1 MKDLAEIKKVILN
14 VDGEFAFEVKR
25 ILLGPDTCL
34 SSVEFVIVSNGTHV
48 LEHIVAM
55 NISDYCAI
63 YRHNGVHVKKYIKAK
78 HGCDIKPDA
87 FEILSTS
94 DMDDNDSDVEVLVD
108 LDTYSVFD
116 DIDLYNAYIDLI
128 NMLFEKFE
136 EIL

>member
-1 MKDLAEIKKVILN
+1 MRLDEIKKVILN
-14 VDGEFAFEVKR
+14 VEGEFTFEVKR

-34 SSVEFVIVSNGTHV
+34 SSVEFVIISNGTHV

-63 YRHNGVHVKKYIKAK
+63 YRHNGVHVKKYIKAE
-78 HGCDIKPDA
+78 HECDIKPDA
-87 FEILSTS
+87 FKILCLPTY
-94 DMDDNDSDVEVLVD
+94 DMDDSDVEVLID
-108 LDTYSVFD
+108 YDTYSVFN

-136 EIL
+136 ELL